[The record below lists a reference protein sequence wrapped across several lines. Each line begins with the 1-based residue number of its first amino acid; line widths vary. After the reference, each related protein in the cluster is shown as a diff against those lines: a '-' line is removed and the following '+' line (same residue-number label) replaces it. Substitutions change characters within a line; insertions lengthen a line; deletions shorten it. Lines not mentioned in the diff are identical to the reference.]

1 MEITLKDG
9 SVISAEQGTTALD
22 IAGKLSQ
29 KLKKSA
35 VAAKVDGKLTDL
47 TAPLTK
53 DCALEILTFADED
66 GRWTLRHTASHVLA
80 EAVKAL
86 YPQAKLAIGPAIE
99 NGFYYDFDVDHTFS
113 PEELRKIEKEM
124 SRIIAKNAPMERFE
138 LPREEAI
145 AFMEERNEPYKV
157 ELIRDLPEGETISF
171 YRQGDFVDLCAGAHL
186 PSTGGVKAFKLTS
199 TAGAYWR
206 GNEKNKMLKRIY
218 GTAFDSKA
226 ALEEY
231 LEQLKEAQARD
242 HNKLGRELGFFT
254 TSPVVGQ
261 GLPLIMPKGAKAIQI
276 LQRFIEDEEER
287 RGYQMTKTPL
297 MAKSDLYKISGHW
310 DHYKDGMFVLGDEEK
325 GDEVMALRPMT
336 CPFQYMIYKASH
348 HSYRDLPVRYNETA
362 TEFRNEASG
371 EMHGL
376 IRIRQFTLSDA
387 HIICTPEQVEQE
399 FRGVVDLIDYVM
411 KCIGIQDDVTYRFSK
426 WDPNNKEKYIDMP
439 EEWERTQDI
448 MRNILNHIGLKFVE
462 ADNEAAFYGPKLDVQ
477 FKNVFGKE
485 DTLFTVQID
494 FALAER
500 FEMFYI
506 DSDNQKKT
514 PYIIHRSSI
523 GCYERTLAMLIE
535 KYAGAL
541 PLWISPE
548 QVRLMTVT
556 DKAIP
561 YAEAQA
567 EKLRAMGIRA
577 KVDSRQEKIGY
588 KIREARN
595 ERIPYMLTVG
605 EKEIE
610 DNTFSVRKRGQGD
623 IGSIPVEDFCATVV
637 KENAEK
643 AIWLFFEGNFRKTRR
658 GLCLALL

>member
-643 AIWLFFEGNFRKTRR
+643 AIW
-658 GLCLALL
+658 